1 MTPLQ
6 LVTLAIRLVAL
17 IWTVVA
23 ISNAHQW
30 LPYLGDAELGNA
42 ASRFAFVAA
51 LQLSTCVVLLMFP
64 ATIAAMLLPS
74 LKSVKAPQPAFPIE
88 WQTVGVICVGLW
100 LLTRAIPDAFYWVT
114 YYFVARGSGLDD
126 FTSDPQHI
134 AGIAA
139 TVVEIA
145 LGLWLTIGGKG
156 IAATL
161 LGLRSA
167 GLRQ

>member
-17 IWTVVA
+17 IWAVLV

-30 LPYLGDAELGNA
+30 IPYLGDDELGNA

-51 LQLSTCVVLLMFP
+51 LQLLVCVALFVLP
-64 ATIAAMLLPS
+64 ATIATMLLPS
-74 LKSVKAPQPAFPIE
+74 LKSAKAPEPTYPVE

-100 LLTRAIPDAFYWVT
+100 VLTRAIPSAFYWAT
-114 YYFVARGSGLDD
+114 YYFVSRGSGLDE
-126 FTSDPQHI
+126 FASDPQHI
-134 AGIAA
+134 AGIVT

-156 IAATL
+156 VAAAL
-161 LGLRSA
+161 LRIRSA

>member
-6 LVTLAIRLVAL
+6 MVTLAIRLVAL
-17 IWTVVA
+17 IWAVLA

-30 LPYLGDAELGNA
+30 IPYLADAELGNA

-51 LQLSTCVVLLMFP
+51 LQLSICVVLFMFP
-64 ATIAAMLLPS
+64 ATIATMLLPS
-74 LKSVKAPQPAFPIE
+74 LKPVKTPVPTYPIE
-88 WQTVGVICVGLW
+88 WQTVGTICVGLW
-100 LLTRAIPDAFYWVT
+100 VLTRARPDAFYWAT
-114 YYFVARGSGLDD
+114 YYFVARGSGVDD
-126 FTSDPQHI
+126 FASDPQHI
-134 AGIAA
+134 AGIVT

-156 IAATL
+156 LAATL
-161 LGLRSA
+161 LRIRSA